1 MTLFLVHVVV
11 VAVIVLIAIAMLQG
25 RISTRIGAVAVLLVM
40 AAMFWVASAV
50 TGTTAGV
57 GESWLAIGFSVG
69 YFAHSD

>member
-1 MTLFLVHVVV
+1 MTLFLIHVVV

-40 AAMFWVASAV
+40 AAMFWTASAV
-50 TGTTAGV
+50 NGTTAGV

-69 YFAHSD
+69 CYMHED

>member
-25 RISTRIGAVAVLLVM
+25 RISTRIGVVAVLLVM
-40 AAMFWVASAV
+40 AAMFWTASAAN
-50 TGTTAGV
+50 GTTAGV

-69 YFAHSD
+69 CFAHSD